1 MLESVSFCLVSL
13 CGAGTLPLQEAVLP
27 VLRVAIVLG
36 GSAVGAGL
44 WIASRL
50 ARPRVGSPAEQAQ
63 ATCQLH
69 DWLQLEDGGFV
80 CLQCNYRAGAS
91 FASAREERV

>member
-27 VLRVAIVLG
+27 VLRVVIVLG

-44 WIASRL
+44 WMASRL
-50 ARPRVGSPAEQAQ
+50 ARPRVGSPTEHPQA
-63 ATCQLH
+63 ACQLH

-80 CLQCNYRAGAS
+80 CLQCNYRAGSS
-91 FASAREERV
+91 FASARAGRQ